1 MNQQSPKNRP
11 RNKKK
16 GRPRPPQSQVGGS
29 KSQASKGQTDKG
41 QSRKSRSSQ
50 GPQPQKSSLQS
61 SLTNQER
68 EQMVRRAKARSD
80 LYEIYSLLFQEVP
93 SQDLLAVFRHSDF
106 LSIIELLL
114 TPEILTRWKKFASSK
129 TPLDHVQH
137 RLRLEYNSLFLLPTS
152 QRIAL
157 RESAFFLQKGK
168 SQAGHKRVDSL
179 LKYYRRIGL
188 NPMAKYKDQP
198 DHLSQVMHFMSVLCE
213 REKDHLQKK
222 NDAQLESICQIQEL
236 FLARHLAE
244 WIPLFKERMHRA
256 TRFIFYR
263 EIADTLEALL
273 NSENAWV
280 PGLLERYGLTRSKK
294 SQDRPR
300 EQKHARKAGASHERP
315 SEKKGPVAQEKNEAS
330 PKGGE
335 EDRRKPR
342 RRRRRRRPR
351 TPGEGAPKPSPAA

>member
-1 MNQQSPKNRP
+1 
-11 RNKKK
+11 
-16 GRPRPPQSQVGGS
+16 
-29 KSQASKGQTDKG
+29 
-41 QSRKSRSSQ
+41 
-50 GPQPQKSSLQS
+50 
-61 SLTNQER
+61 
-68 EQMVRRAKARSD
+68 MVRRAKARSD
-80 LYEIYSLLFQEVP
+80 IYEIYSLLFQEVP

-114 TPEILTRWKKFASSK
+114 TPEILARWQKFASSK

-152 QRIAL
+152 QRITL

-168 SQAGHKRVDSL
+168 SQAGQKRVESL

-213 REKDHLQKK
+213 REKDHLQKR

-236 FLARHLAE
+236 FLTRHLAE

-280 PGLLERYGLTRSKK
+280 PGLLERYGLTRVKK
-294 SQDRPR
+294 AQDRPQGR
-300 EQKHARKAGASHERP
+300 KHPRKSGPSQEKPAEKKAGA
-315 SEKKGPVAQEKNEAS
+315 
-330 PKGGE
+330 PKAGE
-335 EDRRKPR
+335 EDQRRPR

-351 TPGEGAPKPSPAA
+351 TPGEGAPQSSPAT